1 MSMAERQPLSDG
13 GDMAGFAGC
22 RQVLQTRP
30 ASAVIDRQA
39 SRSSLAAIDYCLDAL
54 ECLHVRQGR
63 ARSPSPCR
71 VVIDVLVSRGIEPP
85 QAVRAASDT
94 YTLHEAL
101 LDWQEVV
108 LEDLLRL
115 RRQSPA

>member
-1 MSMAERQPLSDG
+1 MAERQPLPDG
-13 GDMAGFAGC
+13 DDMAGFAGC
-22 RQVLQTRP
+22 RQVLQTHP
-30 ASAVIDRQA
+30 ASPVIDRRA
-39 SRSSLAAIDYCLDAL
+39 SRSSLAAIDSCLDAL
-54 ECLHVRQGR
+54 ESLHVRQGP
-63 ARSPSPCR
+63 ARSRSACR

-85 QAVRAASDT
+85 HAVRAASDT

-115 RRQSPA
+115 RRQTPA

>member
-1 MSMAERQPLSDG
+1 MPMAERQPLPG
-13 GDMAGFAGC
+13 GDDMAGFAGC
-22 RQVLQTRP
+22 RQALQTRP
-30 ASAVIDRQA
+30 ASAVIDRPK

-54 ECLHVRQGR
+54 ECLHVRQEP
-63 ARSPSPCR
+63 ARSQSACQ
-71 VVIDVLVSRGIEPP
+71 VVIDVLLSRGIEPP
-85 QAVRAASDT
+85 QPVRAATDT